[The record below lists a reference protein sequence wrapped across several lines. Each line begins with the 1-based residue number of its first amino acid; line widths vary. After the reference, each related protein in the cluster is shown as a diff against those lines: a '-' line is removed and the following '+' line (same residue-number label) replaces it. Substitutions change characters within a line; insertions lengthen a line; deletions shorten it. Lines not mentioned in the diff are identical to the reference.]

1 MKTTIHFSKMVASGN
16 DFVVVDNRKGIIR
29 NALKFAQSVC
39 AWHTGVG
46 ADGVLL
52 MENSRRH
59 DFKMRIVNSDGSEAE
74 ACGNGFRCIAKYAK
88 EKLQFPSRFRFES
101 LSGVVEAHVNG
112 KHVRVQLPDPKEL
125 KLRAVI
131 EVGGNRLHYSFINT
145 GVPHVV
151 IFVQG
156 LAAVEVNHLGRLI
169 REHEAFRPRG
179 TNVNFVEIKSK
190 QEIRVR
196 TYERGV
202 ERETLAC
209 GTGSTASAILSVL
222 MGFVR
227 TPVRVKTRGG
237 EVLTIDFKKKGN
249 RIHQVMLEGEASFV
263 YEGTLCGSAVSVAG
277 KGKKA

>member
-1 MKTTIHFSKMVASGN
+1 MKPTIPFSKMVASGN
-16 DFVVVDNRKGIIR
+16 DFVVVDNRKGVIR

-52 MENSRRH
+52 LENSRRG

-88 EKLQFPSRFRFES
+88 EKLQYPSQFRFES
-101 LSGVVEAHVNG
+101 LSGLVQAHVNG
-112 KHVRVQLPDPKEL
+112 KNVRVQLPDPKEL
-125 KLRAVI
+125 SLRAAI
-131 EVGGNRLHYSFINT
+131 EVGGNRLQYSFLNT

-156 LAAVEVNHLGRLI
+156 LASVDVNHLGRLI

-179 TNVNFVEIKSK
+179 TNVNFVEIKNK
-190 QEIRVR
+190 QEIQVR

-202 ERETLAC
+202 ERETMAC

-227 TPVRVKTRGG
+227 APVRVKTRGG

-249 RIHQVMLEGEASFV
+249 KIQQVMLSGAASFV
-263 YEGTLCGSAVSVAG
+263 YEGTLLDPAPSG